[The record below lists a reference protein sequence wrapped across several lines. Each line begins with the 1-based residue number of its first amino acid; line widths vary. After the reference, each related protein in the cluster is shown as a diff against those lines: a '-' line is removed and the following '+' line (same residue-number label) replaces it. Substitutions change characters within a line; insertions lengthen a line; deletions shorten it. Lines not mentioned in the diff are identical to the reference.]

1 MNLLRCANG
10 HYFDG
15 DKFNECPH
23 CSEMHR
29 DVTQTVP
36 IEIEE
41 VGPVVEPPI
50 TPIPEG
56 PAVPQT
62 PVTPEPPVGPVPG
75 PWGGGDEVTVGYY
88 SDLIGKEPVVGFL
101 VCVRGKYYGES
112 FELKT
117 GRNFIGRAA
126 NMDVVLS
133 MDPKVSRERHAIIVY
148 EPRARVFVAQAGD
161 SHGMLYVNDQVVLTN
176 EPLKAYDKLSVGDT
190 ELMFVPFCGPQFS
203 WEELQN

>member
-36 IEIEE
+36 IDMSELVPNEPAA
-41 VGPVVEPPI
+41 PVA
-50 TPIPEG
+50 PIPEII
-56 PAVPQT
+56 
-62 PVTPEPPVGPVPG
+62 EPVGGDAVNPG
-75 PWGGGDEVTVGYY
+75 NWAPDDGDEVTVGYY
-88 SDLIGKEPVVGFL
+88 ADIIGKEPVVGFL
-101 VCVRGKYYGES
+101 ICTRGKYFGES

-126 NMDVVLS
+126 NMDVVLA

-176 EPLKAYDKLSVGDT
+176 EPLKAYDKLSIGDT
-190 ELMFVPFCGPQFS
+190 ELMFMPFCGPQFS
-203 WEELQN
+203 WDELQN